1 MWSLSVL
8 GNNRKHCQP
17 VRYTIN
23 GTFISLTFDAGRGEI
38 VLENIRVLILKV
50 ENPSTLLNTLD
61 FKRRVVVSMNRV
73 AE

>member
-8 GNNRKHCQP
+8 GNNRKHCQL
-17 VRYTIN
+17 VGYTIN

-38 VLENIRVLILKV
+38 VLENVQVLILKV
-50 ENPSTLLNTLD
+50 EYPSTLLNTLD
-61 FKRRVVVSMNRV
+61 FKCRVVVAMNRV